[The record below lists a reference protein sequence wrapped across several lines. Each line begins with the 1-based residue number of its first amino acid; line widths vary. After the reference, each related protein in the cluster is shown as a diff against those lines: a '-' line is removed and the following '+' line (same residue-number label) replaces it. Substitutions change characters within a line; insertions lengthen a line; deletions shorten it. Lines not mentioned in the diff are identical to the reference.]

1 MQVDVQVELPGSHGV
16 HLDEGDAAAAPLR
29 LRLVDGEEGP
39 QEQVGDALADALGV
53 SGQAG
58 QQVLHRA
65 HVPKLARKGRTTD
78 QDEMTFYIE
87 SSWARTSQ
95 CIGGKVA

>member
-39 QEQVGDALADALGV
+39 EEQVGDALADALGV
-53 SGQAG
+53 DGQAG

-65 HVPKLARKGRTTD
+65 HVPELAGKERT
-78 QDEMTFYIE
+78 MSFYI
-87 SSWARTSQ
+87 SALPVRTWQSL
-95 CIGGKVA
+95 CGEPA

>member
-53 SGQAG
+53 GGQAG

-65 HVPKLARKGRTTD
+65 HVPKLAGNEHAIEQGQTS
-78 QDEMTFYIE
+78 FYA
-87 SSWARTSQ
+87 SSLQVRTSQ
-95 CIGGKVA
+95 SICGKLA